1 MTDTTNSNTKT
12 TRAYFEGFL
21 DVSGGNLFFSN
32 NNIESRCHFFIN
44 NCDISLNGATYET
57 GDISLNFQIHE
68 KQGNLRQETL
78 AFLTPSIGLGPLRPL
93 PSLNNDVCEPPTTT
107 VANPPTP
114 QKTKNPLR
122 WFLGF

>member
-1 MTDTTNSNTKT
+1 MTDTDHSHHSNNKT

-68 KQGNLRQETL
+68 KKGTDGSLSN
-78 AFLTPSIGLGPLRPL
+78 P
-93 PSLNNDVCEPPTTT
+93 PSLNNNLYDQPTAPTIEP
-107 VANPPTP
+107 V
-114 QKTKNPLR
+114 KTKNPLR

>member
-1 MTDTTNSNTKT
+1 MTDTTNSDTKS

-68 KQGNLRQETL
+68 KQG
-78 AFLTPSIGLGPLRPL
+78 PLVP
-93 PSLNNDVCEPPTTT
+93 PNNDVCDPPTAT

>member
-1 MTDTTNSNTKT
+1 MTDTTNSDTKS

-68 KQGNLRQETL
+68 KKGTD
-78 AFLTPSIGLGPLRPL
+78 G
-93 PSLNNDVCEPPTTT
+93 SLSNPNNDVCDPPPAPINEP
-107 VANPPTP
+107 V
-114 QKTKNPLR
+114 KTKNPLR

>member
-1 MTDTTNSNTKT
+1 MTDTTNSDTKS

-68 KQGNLRQETL
+68 QKGPP
-78 AFLTPSIGLGPLRPL
+78 ATP
-93 PSLNNDVCEPPTTT
+93 NNDVCDPPPAPTIEP
-107 VANPPTP
+107 V
-114 QKTKNPLR
+114 KTKNPLR
-122 WFLGF
+122 WFLRF